1 MRVAEE
7 VEATDTFYGDNL
19 IVFESVTD
27 SVEFFRIIR
36 NEQGFS
42 VFRECQLGAA
52 GVAGDG
58 LRMKTAM
65 SRVSVFSSALIAH
78 LEVTHRGRGTI
89 VGAGLREREARA
101 AMSAGEEKILV
112 SAIVWIVKFGEAF
125 IAEEEIWRDFCVAV
139 TITFVNLKIG
149 VLLSG
154 WLDAY

>member
-1 MRVAEE
+1 M
-7 VEATDTFYGDNL
+7 
-19 IVFESVTD
+19 
-27 SVEFFRIIR
+27 
-36 NEQGFS
+36 
-42 VFRECQLGAA
+42 
-52 GVAGDG
+52 AGDG

-101 AMSAGEEKILV
+101 AMSAGEE
-112 SAIVWIVKFGEAF
+112 S
-125 IAEEEIWRDFCVAV
+125 WRDFCVAV